1 MPNFND
7 IVGHNKLKH
16 HLQAAIEKDKV
27 SHAYII
33 NGEQGAGKRLIA
45 SVFSKTL
52 QCSSPIINE
61 NEINPCGIC
70 KSCMQAESGNHPDII
85 WVTHEKYSIGVDDIR
100 KQVNNDI
107 GIKPY
112 SSPYK
117 IYIINEAEKMTEQAQ
132 NALLKT
138 IEEPPAYGIILLLT
152 NNTSPI
158 LSTILSRCVLLDL
171 KAIKEEKVVGF
182 LMEKYGI
189 PDYAAK
195 LAAQFSQGNIGKAI
209 RYGTSTDFMQIKE
222 EVLHLLKYI
231 DEMEIS
237 EIIDS
242 IKNLSEYKL
251 QINDC
256 IDFMQLWYR
265 DVLMLKITND
275 PNMLLFKEQYRFL
288 LEQAKRR
295 GYEEVENI
303 MNAMDKAKIRL
314 KANVNFDITM
324 ELMLLTLKEC
334 RND

>member
-7 IVGHNKLKH
+7 IVGHKKLKQ
-16 HLQAAIEKDKV
+16 HLQTAIEQNKV

-52 QCSSPIINE
+52 QCSDPRKDAQG
-61 NEINPCGIC
+61 INPCGKC
-70 KSCMQAESGNHPDII
+70 KSCMQTDSGNQPDII

-100 KQVNNDI
+100 IQINNDI

-117 IYIINEAEKMTEQAQ
+117 IYIINEADKMTEQAQ
-132 NALLKT
+132 NAILKT
-138 IEEPPAYGIILLLT
+138 IEEPPLYCVIILLT
-152 NNTSPI
+152 NNTSHI
-158 LSTILSRCVLLDL
+158 LPTILSRCVLLDL
-171 KAIKEEKVVGF
+171 KAIDEDKIVHY
-182 LMEKYGI
+182 LMEKYEI

-209 RYGTSTDFMQIKE
+209 RYGTSNDFMQIKE
-222 EVLHLLKYI
+222 DVLHLLKYI

-242 IKNLSEYKL
+242 IKNLSEHKL

-265 DVLMLKITND
+265 DVLMLKVTND
-275 PNMLLFKEQYRFL
+275 PNMLLFKEEYHFL
-288 LEQAKRR
+288 SEQAKRR

-303 MNAMDKAKIRL
+303 MNAMDKAKVRL
-314 KANVNFDITM
+314 NANVNFDITM